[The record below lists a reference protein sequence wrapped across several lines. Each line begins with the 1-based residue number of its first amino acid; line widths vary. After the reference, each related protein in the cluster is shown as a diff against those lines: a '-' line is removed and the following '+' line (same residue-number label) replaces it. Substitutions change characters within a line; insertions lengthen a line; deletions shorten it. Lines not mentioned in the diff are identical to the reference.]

1 MNKTF
6 RLPCMLMS
14 KVNRNEEGEHKMQFC
29 RSLRLREKKNPSST
43 GKVREGAIASIVC
56 SVLDKDNTTMQKQN
70 FLLYYFPVAWH
81 GLG

>member
-29 RSLRLREKKNPSST
+29 RSLRLTEKKIRAL
-43 GKVREGAIASIVC
+43 VREGAIASIVC